1 MAYAVSRRKREIG
14 IRVAIGASPANVI
27 GSIMGRTAVLLGGG
41 TVGGA
46 AVALAIS
53 RYFAP
58 LLYNVNPRDP
68 AAFATAIGV
77 IAAITVLACLV
88 PARRAVRVD
97 AMVALRED

>member
-1 MAYAVSRRKREIG
+1 
-14 IRVAIGASPANVI
+14 VI

-41 TVGGA
+41 TFAGA

-88 PARRAVRVD
+88 PARRAVNVD